1 MSRALRLAITTP
13 NAVLLDEA
21 GVRSVRAEDESG
33 GFGVLPGHAD
43 LLTVL
48 PPSVLRWRSAD
59 GAERYCAIRGGVLTV
74 RGGESVSV
82 ACREGLLGRDL
93 RKLDAEVRAAR
104 AAEKDAAA
112 RARVEATRLHVSAVR
127 RLVRYLRPS
136 GASELLGDEK
146 DAP

>member
-1 MSRALRLAITTP
+1 MSSALRLTVATP

-21 GVRSVRAEDESG
+21 GVRSVRAEDASG

-48 PPSVLRWRSAD
+48 PASVLRWRTAD
-59 GAERYCAIRGGVLTV
+59 GSERYCAIRRGVMTVRKGETVSIACRQGVL
-74 RGGESVSV
+74 GE
-82 ACREGLLGRDL
+82 DL
-93 RKLDAEVRAAR
+93 RMLEDEVHAAR

-112 RARVEATRLHVSAVR
+112 RARVEETRLHASAVR

-136 GASELLGDEK
+136 GATELFGDGK
-146 DAP
+146 DAQ

>member
-1 MSRALRLAITTP
+1 MSDALRLTITTP
-13 NAVLLDEA
+13 NAVLLDED

-33 GFGVLPGHAD
+33 GFGLLPGHAD

-48 PPSVLRWRSAD
+48 PASVLRWRSAD

-74 RGGESVSV
+74 REGERVSI
-82 ACREGLLGRDL
+82 ACRRGVLGRDL
-93 RKLDAEVRAAR
+93 GQLDAEVHAAR
-104 AAEKDAAA
+104 ATEKEAAA
-112 RARVEATRLHVSAVR
+112 RARVEETRLHASAVR

-136 GASELLGDEK
+136 GAAEFLGDGK